1 MKFFTVIVLILDLL
15 AIYRVIKD
23 ETYLFD
29 KEKPKYIFWILLI
42 PIVGAIVAMRK
53 IGYRGFFMKHMGR
66 SEMLYPDVE
75 LDPHETD
82 EDRIRRERMEK
93 LGSGFF

>member
-1 MKFFTVIVLILDLL
+1 MKIIIALTLIFNAL

-23 ETYLFD
+23 EAYLFD
-29 KEKPKYIFWILLI
+29 KQKPKYIFWILLI

-53 IGYRGFFMKHMGR
+53 IGYKGFFMSHMGR
-66 SEMLYPDVE
+66 SEMLYPDVV

-93 LGSGFF
+93 LGGGFL

>member
-1 MKFFTVIVLILDLL
+1 MKILIALTLILDAL

-23 ETYLFD
+23 EAYLFD
-29 KEKPKYIFWILLI
+29 KQKPKYIFWILLI
-42 PIVGAIVAMRK
+42 PIIGAIVAMRK
-53 IGYRGFFMKHMGR
+53 IGYKGFFMSHMGR

-82 EDRIRRERMEK
+82 EDRQRKENIGK
-93 LGSGFF
+93 ILL